1 MLKVSEKFLEKIK
14 SMDRNIVTRIT
25 AKNKVYTG
33 NDVNYLKLDYGAMV
47 GESLQLGSTYSNSL
61 EIEFCSVITEFE
73 EMDEIVIELGVV
85 IHDAE
90 SDISSV
96 KPAKVGSAKIGS
108 AKLVGYK
115 STEYEFVNMGTFYIT
130 ELDPDR
136 NEKKTTIKALDS
148 FVYMEG
154 IYKSELPEME
164 TIRNIAI
171 DIANKAGIKVD
182 LSSFNGLSTARIKT
196 PRNCTYRQAIG
207 MIAQFEC
214 GYAHFNRDGLLT
226 IRNLTDPRFKITPS
240 EYFMKGL
247 KKNELMYKLGG
258 ISCEVRSDEKGNS
271 ETTLLKAGS
280 DKGAQIKISNNSMT
294 QTLLDD
300 MYVKLRNLNFYPYN
314 LSWRGNPALE
324 VGDWI
329 TFIDR
334 EGNKFK
340 SPNLSYSLEYRGG
353 LKGTSSADT
362 KAISSQTT
370 QFKGPIQQQLDDLYS
385 RVDAAGKNNVYDG
398 ITEPKNP
405 KEGDLWFKP
414 NGPDTEIWVYKDGKW
429 VMQTST
435 ALDED
440 IKEKIENST
449 PSDEIVKT
457 INLSQEMDGK
467 EWLKI
472 TGAKIWLTNQTKIDD
487 AIITHGMIGSVDA
500 GTIKVGTLD
509 AGKIRVVNLDAS
521 AISTGTLTAI
531 KITGVA
537 IKSSTID
544 GGVITNSNRY
554 NKIILR
560 DGTISNYYNNVLRS
574 QINSIEFSLRDSKGY
589 LVMSL
594 QDSGVRLFKRNSRL
608 LLGYLGRGIDSA
620 SNKEELSLC
629 AEHGNI
635 VSLNVQK
642 GSGSSYTRFLAV
654 SSNGVHISNIT
665 MSGSHVGGSGEIK
678 NARLVN
684 TSVRTKFTVNNNVN
698 LGFYSNLNM
707 HGYSILNQSDIR
719 LKENIDDTK
728 INGIEETKKLNF
740 VEFDRKQN
748 YRTKD
753 KDRQPSSKRELGLIA
768 QYSPFL
774 AVESD
779 FDNYLSID
787 VNKQIMLNSLTN
799 KQLIE
804 LVESQEK
811 RITELEEKMDKENYD
826 VNKRNGNFVRKS
838 N

>member
-1 MLKVSEKFLEKIK
+1 MLKVSERFLEKIK

-47 GESLQLGSTYSNSL
+47 GDSLQIGSTYSNSL
-61 EIEFCSVITEFE
+61 EIEFCSVITDFE

-108 AKLVGYK
+108 VKLVGYK
-115 STEYEFVNMGTFYIT
+115 PTEYEYVNMGTFYIT
-130 ELDPDR
+130 ESDPDR

-154 IYKSELPEME
+154 MYKSELPEME

-182 LSSFNGLSTARIKT
+182 LSSFNGLSTVRIKT
-196 PRNCTYRQAIG
+196 PKNCTYRQAIG

-226 IRNLTDPRFKITPS
+226 IRNLTDPRFQITPS

-258 ISCEVRSDEKGNS
+258 ISCEVRSDEEGSS
-271 ETTLLKAGS
+271 ETILLKAGS
-280 DKGAQIKISNNSMT
+280 DKGAQIKLSNNSMT

-329 TFIDR
+329 TFTDR

-398 ITEPKNP
+398 TDEPKNP

-414 NGPDTEIWVYKDGKW
+414 NGPDTEIWIYRDGKW

-472 TGAKIWLTNQTKIDD
+472 TGAKIWLTDQTKIDD

-521 AISTGTLTAI
+521 AISTGTLTAVNI
-531 KITGVA
+531 EGVK
-537 IKSSTID
+537 IKSATITSIGQD
-544 GGVITNSNRY
+544 FTMVEDNGAITW
-554 NKIILR
+554 
-560 DGTISNYYNNVLRS
+560 
-574 QINSIEFSLRDSKGY
+574 
-589 LVMSL
+589 
-594 QDSGVRLFKRNSRL
+594 KRNSDGKEIFSFYTTLMNQKEGNVRLDVSDEGSFTIRSKKHGKSFLSFYGATNDMSGLAYLDTFNIIGSKSSLSYKPTGFDYYSFSNKNPRLYSTDTGFYIGNNDVRVLSNNGSISIRSVSTEISGNLRVTGSKNSLIDTENYGKRL
-608 LLGYLGRGIDSA
+608 LNAYETPEYYFADYGKSVTGSDGKVKIEIESVFLETIFTNNENYHVM
-620 SNKEELSLC
+620 LSPYG
-629 AEHGNI
+629 E
-635 VSLNVQK
+635 
-642 GSGSSYTRFLAV
+642 GSIWV
-654 SSNGVHISNIT
+654 E
-665 MSGSHVGGSGEIK
+665 EIK
-678 NARLVN
+678 STYFIVKSEKPETPFSWNIIAYRKNYEDVRL
-684 TSVRTKFTVNNNVN
+684 S
-698 LGFYSNLNM
+698 
-707 HGYSILNQSDIR
+707 
-719 LKENIDDTK
+719 
-728 INGIEETKKLNF
+728 
-740 VEFDRKQN
+740 
-748 YRTKD
+748 
-753 KDRQPSSKRELGLIA
+753 QP
-768 QYSPFL
+768 Q
-774 AVESD
+774 
-779 FDNYLSID
+779 
-787 VNKQIMLNSLTN
+787 
-799 KQLIE
+799 
-804 LVESQEK
+804 
-811 RITELEEKMDKENYD
+811 
-826 VNKRNGNFVRKS
+826 
-838 N
+838 

>member
-1 MLKVSEKFLEKIK
+1 MLKVSERFLEKIK

-47 GESLQLGSTYSNSL
+47 GDSLQIGSTYYNSL

-73 EMDEIVIELGVV
+73 EMDEIIIELGVV

-115 STEYEFVNMGTFYIT
+115 PTEYEYVNMGTFYIT
-130 ELDPDR
+130 ESDPDR

-154 IYKSELPEME
+154 MYKSELPEME

-182 LSSFNGLSTARIKT
+182 LSSFNGLSTVRIKT
-196 PRNCTYRQAIG
+196 PKNCTYRQAIG

-226 IRNLTDPRFKITPS
+226 IRNLTDPRFQITPS

-258 ISCEVRSDEKGNS
+258 ISCEVRSDEEGSS
-271 ETTLLKAGS
+271 ETILLKAGS
-280 DKGAQIKISNNSMT
+280 DKGAQIKLSNNSMT

-329 TFIDR
+329 TFTDR

-398 ITEPKNP
+398 TDEPKNP

-414 NGPDTEIWVYKDGKW
+414 NGPDTEIWIYRDGKW

-472 TGAKIWLTNQTKIDD
+472 TGAKIWLTDQTKIDD

-531 KITGVA
+531 NIEGVR
-537 IKSSTID
+537 IKSATITSIGQD
-544 GGVITNSNRY
+544 FTMIEDNGSITW
-554 NKIILR
+554 
-560 DGTISNYYNNVLRS
+560 
-574 QINSIEFSLRDSKGY
+574 
-589 LVMSL
+589 
-594 QDSGVRLFKRNSRL
+594 KRNSDQKEIFKFYTTLINQKEGNVRL
-608 LLGYLGRGIDSA
+608 EVSDEGSFTIFNKKLNKAFLSFFGATNNMSGTANLDNFYVVGSGHSLNFAPGSFGYSSTA
-620 SNKEELSLC
+620 SKSP
-629 AEHGNI
+629 
-635 VSLNVQK
+635 SLNVSSSGFSIGNNDTK
-642 GSGSSYTRFLAV
+642 VLGSSGGRISISATSTSVTGNLSVTGSKNSLVDTENYGQRLLNAYETPEYYFADYGKSVTGSDGQVKIEIESIFLETIFTNNENYHV
-654 SSNGVHISNIT
+654 MLSPYGE
-665 MSGSHVGGSGEIK
+665 GSIWVEEIK
-678 NARLVN
+678 STYFIVKSDKPEIPFSWNIIAYRKN
-684 TSVRTKFTVNNNVN
+684 YEDVR
-698 LGFYSNLNM
+698 
-707 HGYSILNQSDIR
+707 LNQP
-719 LKENIDDTK
+719 
-728 INGIEETKKLNF
+728 
-740 VEFDRKQN
+740 Q
-748 YRTKD
+748 
-753 KDRQPSSKRELGLIA
+753 
-768 QYSPFL
+768 
-774 AVESD
+774 
-779 FDNYLSID
+779 
-787 VNKQIMLNSLTN
+787 
-799 KQLIE
+799 
-804 LVESQEK
+804 
-811 RITELEEKMDKENYD
+811 
-826 VNKRNGNFVRKS
+826 
-838 N
+838 